1 MADTREKQ
9 YQLKKRPLYF
19 FSTFDAKNYEE
30 GCEENK
36 MIIDS
41 TRYGLYYMKLY
52 LFILFIKLY
61 KLSHLA

>member
-52 LFILFIKLY
+52 LFYL
-61 KLSHLA
+61 